1 MKWKEALLLSNMP
14 LEFDAARVLVD
25 EGFVVNSDFRY
36 AWDSTGMARDSA
48 IDLHARTFFPF
59 PESPDRAAQVE
70 LLVDCR
76 HRSPETAGIFLPDPN
91 PGGSSRSSGGN
102 SVRVID
108 QFSPYLVPQ
117 DALIAFDADMPVCY
131 KGMEVNLVSG
141 EVDETLFTAG
151 IWQLQNP
158 LPRLLTENVLAFLTG
173 PRTANFPFFFCPVLL
188 TTSVLYVL
196 KKDIRLDEIEHA
208 ENVQELG
215 TQTPFLIMCSDMSP
229 DFRARCISESGR
241 LKPLL
246 RTEKAME
253 IEMKKARYYN
263 SHFNLPF
270 TIIDALN
277 AADYYYLNSFFT
289 RFVICSNA
297 CFPEFVRK
305 LKQASANALKTHEIL
320 N

>member
-1 MKWKEALLLSNMP
+1 MKWKEALLLSNLP
-14 LEFDAARVLVD
+14 LEFDAARLLVD
-25 EGFVVNSDFRY
+25 EGFTVNSDFRY

-48 IDLHARTFFPF
+48 IDLHAKTFFPF
-59 PESPDRAAQVE
+59 PEFPDKAVQVE

-76 HRSPETAGIFLPDPN
+76 HRCPGTVGIFLPDPN
-91 PGGSSRSSGGN
+91 PAGASRISPGN
-102 SVRVID
+102 TVRVID
-108 QFSPYLVPQ
+108 QFSPCLIHP
-117 DALIAFDADMPVCY
+117 DAMTAFDAALPVCY
-131 KGMEVNLVSG
+131 KGMEVNLTSG
-141 EVDETLFTAG
+141 EVDETLFTTG
-151 IWQLQNP
+151 LWQLQNP
-158 LPRLLTENVLAFLTG
+158 LPRLLTENVLGFLTG
-173 PRTANFPFFFCPVLL
+173 PRAANFPFFFCPVLL
-188 TTSVLYVL
+188 TTSALYVL
-196 KKDIRLDEIEHA
+196 KKDIRLNEIECA

-215 TQTPFLIMCSDMSP
+215 VQTPFLIMCSDMSP
-229 DFRARCISESGR
+229 DFKARCISESAR

-277 AADYYYLNSFFT
+277 AADYYYMNTFFT
-289 RFVICSNA
+289 RFIICSNA

-305 LKQASANALKTHEIL
+305 LKQASVNALKTHEIL

>member
-14 LEFDAARVLVD
+14 LEFDAARLLVD

-36 AWDSTGMARDSA
+36 AWDTAGTARDAA
-48 IDLHARTFFPF
+48 IDLHAKTFFSF
-59 PESPDRAAQVE
+59 PESPDRKAQVE

-76 HRSPETAGIFLPDPN
+76 HRNPGTVGLFLPDPN
-91 PGGSSRSSGGN
+91 FPGASRSNGGN
-102 SVRVID
+102 TVRVVD
-108 QFSPYLVPQ
+108 QFSPCLIQP
-117 DALIAFDADMPVCY
+117 DAMTAFDAELPLCY
-131 KGMEVNLVSG
+131 KGMEVNLTSG
-141 EVDETLFTAG
+141 DADENLFTAG
-151 IWQLQNP
+151 MWQLQNP
-158 LPRLLTENVLAFLTG
+158 LPRLLTENVLSFLSG
-173 PRTANFPFFFCPVLL
+173 PRSANFPFFFCPVLL
-188 TTSVLYVL
+188 TTSDLFVL
-196 KKDIRLDEIEHA
+196 KKDIRLDEIEQA
-208 ENVQELG
+208 QNVAELG
-215 TQTPFLIMCSDMSP
+215 TQTPFLIMRSDMSP

-277 AADYYYLNSFFT
+277 TADYYYMNSFFT

-297 CFPEFVRK
+297 CFPDFVKK
-305 LKQASANALKTHEIL
+305 LKQASLNALKTHEIL